1 MKFQSGGAFD
11 IDASSG
17 EIRVAGRLDREL
29 RASWQLMV
37 TADNAGFAESTSSV
51 PLSVSVDDVND
62 HSPTVRFPTTADRMV
77 VQLSSHAAIGS
88 LVTRVDA
95 IDPDLGTDPTTA
107 TATITQRPL
116 CHDNLGKPVPGR

>member
-1 MKFQSGGAFD
+1 
-11 IDASSG
+11 
-17 EIRVAGRLDREL
+17 
-29 RASWQLMV
+29 MV

-62 HSPTVRFPTTADRMV
+62 HSPTVRFPTTADRLV

-116 CHDNLGKPVPGR
+116 CKDNVGKPVPER